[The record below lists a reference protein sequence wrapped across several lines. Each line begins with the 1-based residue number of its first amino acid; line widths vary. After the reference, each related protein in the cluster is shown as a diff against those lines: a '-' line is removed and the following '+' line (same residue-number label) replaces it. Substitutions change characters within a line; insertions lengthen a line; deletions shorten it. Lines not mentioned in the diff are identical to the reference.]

1 MPLLSEDCC
10 CASDCTETQGQGGT
24 LILIMEGEDFGML
37 ETERL
42 ILRRWEES
50 ADESLDVIR
59 NVFNM

>member
-1 MPLLSEDCC
+1 
-10 CASDCTETQGQGGT
+10 